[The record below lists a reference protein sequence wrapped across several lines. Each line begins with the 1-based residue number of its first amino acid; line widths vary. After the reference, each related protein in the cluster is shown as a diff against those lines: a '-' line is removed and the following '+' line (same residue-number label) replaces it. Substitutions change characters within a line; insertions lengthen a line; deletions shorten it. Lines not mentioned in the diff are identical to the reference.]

1 MFSAVVGSYAAD
13 ANLFG
18 KEVPTQM
25 IKNFISTLL
34 ARFQSEDEDGQ
45 TLVEYGLLLAL
56 IAIIIIVALIF
67 LGPIIS
73 QMFQNVGTT
82 LNAV

>member
-1 MFSAVVGSYAAD
+1 MFTASMGPYAAD

-18 KEVPTQM
+18 KEVPTKM
-25 IKNFISTLL
+25 IKDFISTLL
-34 ARFQSEDEDGQ
+34 ARFHSEDEDGQ